1 MLSPMQELNAEGQI
15 CEAQGAAA
23 TEEGGSPRAS
33 EQSMG
38 EMNPIAPG
46 WTKGNNKMSLA
57 DAQVQN
63 RALPGHDFWARTQ
76 LHVHLY
82 HLNQER
88 QLMFAGKSKRTIM
101 PEEVT
106 DINIPME
113 PLHYP
118 IFAMVVE
125 QLLPMREVSA
135 DRQICATEAAM
146 NTQAR
151 I

>member
-1 MLSPMQELNAEGQI
+1 MSMPVRRLGNLLSMNCNSNRVNARMECRIQLSPTSGVLILPLG
-15 CEAQGAAA
+15 
-23 TEEGGSPRAS
+23 RVVAS
-33 EQSMG
+33 
-38 EMNPIAPG
+38 
-46 WTKGNNKMSLA
+46 GNKL
-57 DAQVQN
+57 
-63 RALPGHDFWARTQ
+63 
-76 LHVHLY
+76 LY
-82 HLNQER
+82 ETR
-88 QLMFAGKSKRTIM
+88 RRTIM